1 MAQDILGHMRELEVW
16 GTPFSCQEEN
26 TRKAESLNRFHG
38 VTKDPEI
45 LLGVWEAGQRSME

>member
-16 GTPFSCQEEN
+16 GTPFSCQEET

>member
-16 GTPFSCQEEN
+16 GTPFCQEET
-26 TRKAESLNRFHG
+26 TRKAEFLNRFHG

-45 LLGVWEAGQRSME
+45 LLGVWEAEQQSME